1 MIGLNI
7 KILRVEQQMTYDQF
21 ASVIKVSPRTLR
33 RWESNERNPGIKHI
47 KKIVDT
53 FKIEDTYKFMFGDKP
68 KDIPKL
74 VYID

>member
-7 KILRVEQQMTYDQF
+7 KILRVEKQMTYDQF

-33 RWESNERNPGIKHI
+33 RWEANERNPSIKHI
-47 KKIVDT
+47 KTIVDK
-53 FKIEDTYKFMFGDKP
+53 FKIDDVYYFMFGDKP
-68 KDIPKL
+68 KEIPKL